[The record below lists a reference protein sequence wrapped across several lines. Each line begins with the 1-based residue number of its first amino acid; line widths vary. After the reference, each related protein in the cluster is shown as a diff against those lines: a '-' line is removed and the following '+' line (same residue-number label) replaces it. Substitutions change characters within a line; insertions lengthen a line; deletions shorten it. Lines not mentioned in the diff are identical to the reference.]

1 LRDLFVTGAGPDSGG
16 SNQGS
21 TRRHCPATN
30 TGQWLWVKAEIE
42 ASSCSMTRGNAS
54 TRGLTRLIEDE
65 ARFRGAVHGH
75 DIAGHGGE
83 ERSAAER
90 VNGGLKDDFGGRYV
104 RVRGH
109 TKVFCH
115 LMFGVLALAID
126 HLMRLIT

>member
-1 LRDLFVTGAGPDSGG
+1 VQTIVAHSVLARPVRHRGGTRFRRLEPGKHSPTLPRDQHGAM
-16 SNQGS
+16 
-21 TRRHCPATN
+21 AV
-30 TGQWLWVKAEIE
+30 GQAEIE

-104 RVRGH
+104 RVRG
-109 TKVFCH
+109 TPRCS
-115 LMFGVLALAID
+115 A
-126 HLMRLIT
+126 T